1 MSGVKHRLRGENL
14 FPPRRGFLRGR
25 DESPYSCLKRSYV
38 SSERELILLL
48 MAAVDLLAKLS
59 RAHLP
64 QMSRRYVRSRCPG
77 RRTSPSERIPR
88 PDHTCC
94 LWQHNGRSGQAR
106 LPFSWERDKTFS
118 CKSMFQRAL
127 QKYSRRRKP
136 LIAVHREAHGLGL
149 LLSRPLSVWS
159 PPETSRVVAFRSL
172 LKRLR
177 SRKTEIADKEGS

>member
-1 MSGVKHRLRGENL
+1 MGSALRPPPNRAHVAGSGSDCPITPMEK
-14 FPPRRGFLRGR
+14 
-25 DESPYSCLKRSYV
+25 
-38 SSERELILLL
+38 SSGLNPTPGLILLL
-48 MAAVDLLAKLS
+48 MAAADLLAKLS

-64 QMSRRYVRSRCPG
+64 QMSRRYVLSRCPG

-94 LWQHNGRSGQAR
+94 LWQHNGQSAQLR

-127 QKYSRRRKP
+127 QKCWCHRR
-136 LIAVHREAHGLGL
+136 LSIAVLREAHGLGL
-149 LLSRPLSVWS
+149 LLSRPLSAWS

-177 SRKTEIADKEGS
+177 SRKTEIAEKEGS